1 MLRDFLFKYYILIYV
16 RAIFR
21 FFLIKKGPLAVTCI
35 VASGLEGRKKFEAFS
50 RRLEFYWPG
59 VDLDAIRVTDK
70 LRVREAFVGPV
81 LVLDQ
86 SLISKNWF
94 RLFDNIFNV
103 DFERNSVDGWA
114 LCEFAQYVS
123 GRPSAIRRQA
133 ARALWSGR
141 IERLKKL
148 GLNRSYIFGTGNS
161 LEFAGERD
169 FSDGYRIVC
178 NTIVRDPDLWRHL
191 DPHIIVAGDAI
202 YHFGFTDFARAFRSD
217 LKDRLRESKGKV
229 LFVYPE
235 LYDEIAQRELSEF
248 RDVLVPVPFGAHTNI
263 VVDLQSDF
271 RIPAL
276 GNVLNNLLL
285 PVGATLSRSIWL
297 WGFDGRAP
305 TDTLFW
311 SNSTKHSYPELM
323 PHLIAA
329 HPAFYETLVPKNQE
343 SNYVKSVHGD
353 ALDKRMNFAERCG
366 YEFVMMHKTWTETL
380 QKRYRGGH

>member
-1 MLRDFLFKYYILIYV
+1 MMRHVLVKYKILSV
-16 RAIFR
+16 
-21 FFLIKKGPLAVTCI
+21 IKKI
-35 VASGLEGRKKFEAFS
+35 VRGLRGTRGNINIACVVSRGREGEEKVGELR
-50 RRLEFYWPG
+50 RRLNFYWPELDFDSVRVVSGLPHSEVFNG
-59 VDLDAIRVTDK
+59 V
-70 LRVREAFVGPV
+70 V
-81 LVLDQ
+81 LVLDEC
-86 SLISKNWF
+86 LVSKLWF
-94 RLFDNIFNV
+94 RFFDNIFNV

-114 LCEFAQYVS
+114 LCELAQYVS

-133 ARALWSGR
+133 IRTLWSGR
-141 IERLKKL
+141 VERLKRL
-148 GLNRSYIFGTGNS
+148 GLKRSYIFGTGNS
-161 LEFAGERD
+161 LEFARERD

-263 VVDLQSDF
+263 VVDLASDF

-311 SNSTKHSYPELM
+311 SNSIKHSYPELM

-353 ALDKRMNFAERCG
+353 ALDERMSFAERCG
-366 YEFVMMHKTWTETL
+366 YEFVMMHKTWTVTL
-380 QKRYRGGH
+380 QKRYRGGR